1 MSKHLTDLRVINCNE
16 IEDMEITGVIR
27 TQLHGCKK
35 LKTITF
41 NSDREESS
49 ISVRDCSRV

>member
-16 IEDMEITGVIR
+16 IEDMEITCVLR
-27 TQLHGCKK
+27 TQLHSCKK

-49 ISVRDCSRV
+49 ISVRECPKV

>member
-1 MSKHLTDLRVINCNE
+1 MPKHLTEFRVINCNE

-41 NSDREESS
+41 DSDQEVSS
-49 ISVRDCSRV
+49 ISVRECPKV

>member
-1 MSKHLTDLRVINCNE
+1 MPKHLTDFRVINCNE

-49 ISVRDCSRV
+49 ISVRECPKV

>member
-16 IEDMEITGVIR
+16 IEDMEITGVLR

-35 LKTITF
+35 LKTIIF

-49 ISVRDCSRV
+49 ISVRDCPRV

>member
-1 MSKHLTDLRVINCNE
+1 MPKHLTDFRVINCNE

-41 NSDREESS
+41 DSDQEVSS
-49 ISVRDCSRV
+49 ISVRECPKV